1 MKGRAYVMIF
11 FFWALLTIITPMLV
25 SWSQALKGNILN
37 IKLHLLVKKVNDSG
51 PRRMMGYSAEMI
63 LTREIVERLEEEVEL
78 MMKPSMAPAP
88 EDSSVLP
95 SKNQTSKGINQQEGS
110 VTKHK
115 PPMSLR

>member
-1 MKGRAYVMIF
+1 MHYPIRSFYTEF
-11 FFWALLTIITPMLV
+11 
-25 SWSQALKGNILN
+25 SEHN
-37 IKLHLLVKKVNDSG
+37 KKDSG

>member
-25 SWSQALKGNILN
+25 SWSQALKEHN
-37 IKLHLLVKKVNDSG
+37 KKDSG

>member
-25 SWSQALKGNILN
+25 SWSQALKEHN
-37 IKLHLLVKKVNDSG
+37 KKDSG
-51 PRRMMGYSAEMI
+51 PRRMMGYSAEMF

-95 SKNQTSKGINQQEGS
+95 SKNQTSKRINQQEGS

-115 PPMSLR
+115 HPMSLR